1 MKKTLV
7 NEKCESI
14 IRLKKYEM
22 CNLSESIIREYLKI
36 VILSRFTTD
45 LKNVFFR
52 NMEVLANL

>member
-1 MKKTLV
+1 MKNVKVLLDLKNTL
-7 NEKCESI
+7 N
-14 IRLKKYEM
+14 EM
-22 CNLSESIIREYLKI
+22 CNLSESIIREYSKI